1 MNSVFLEIYGHSN
14 CESIPQ
20 EYMHYNKNTEIMFG
34 TEIDLLEF
42 ECVWVQVQGCSV
54 AAGEKGLES
63 QKYEHQKTCFQKK
76 TKRNQAHGKPK
87 VDTTFCEHEATHIWH

>member
-1 MNSVFLEIYGHSN
+1 
-14 CESIPQ
+14 
-20 EYMHYNKNTEIMFG
+20 MFG
-34 TEIDLLEF
+34 TQIDLLEF

-63 QKYEHQKTCFQKK
+63 QKYEQKK

-87 VDTTFCEHEATHIWH
+87 VDTTFCEHEVTHIWH